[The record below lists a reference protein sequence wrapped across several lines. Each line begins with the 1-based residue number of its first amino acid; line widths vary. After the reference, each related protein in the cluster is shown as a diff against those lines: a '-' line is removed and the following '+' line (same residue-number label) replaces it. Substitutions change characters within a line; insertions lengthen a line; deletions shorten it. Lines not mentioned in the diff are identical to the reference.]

1 MKHLFYIFIAVLLA
15 GCAENGGKADMASAT
30 TPYDS
35 IIQANGY
42 EALPLFKTRTGHIT
56 VSLQVNGK
64 PCVFLVDTGG
74 GATLIDI
81 SKKDL
86 YQLEPQAIRDYAAG
100 IGSARSI
107 KRELIPICELITP
120 NKYEAEILAG
130 MEIRNDSL
138 FLMDISYVNAEFK
151 KNRSRRVDGVLG
163 TDFLERYHAIIDY
176 SRLTL
181 YLKTIAVK

>member
-86 YQLEPQAIRDYAAG
+86 YPLEPQAIRDYAAG
-100 IGSARSI
+100 IGSASPLVRTTGVFGI
-107 KRELIPICELITP
+107 
-120 NKYEAEILAG
+120 NG

-151 KNRSRRVDGVLG
+151 ETRSRRVDGVLG